1 MSHVYRW
8 SLSRG
13 AESFHCLEKESLVHP
28 LILQIMRNWNKTWF
42 CSSKTKLYFFFFFTS
57 GVFLTSLR
65 GCFLCG
71 FFVLLL
77 LLLFVLFVCF
87 GSNCRNRYK
96 FPGCIV
102 LLAIFT
108 LIRFLLSD
116 LITKLAW
123 RLSRCW
129 CLVDVSRHRN
139 NTQTWTQLLIS
150 GKNSAAHQSH
160 QMRQSLPWQRSAF
173 PSSPGSV
180 SQGHTSS
187 VWGAQLPL
195 D

>member
-1 MSHVYRW
+1 MFIDGPSPVGQSHFIASKKSLLFTHW
-8 SLSRG
+8 SCRSWGTEIKHGFVHLKQNSIFF
-13 AESFHCLEKESLVHP
+13 SFLLLEYFWHP
-28 LILQIMRNWNKTWF
+28 
-42 CSSKTKLYFFFFFTS
+42 
-57 GVFLTSLR
+57 LR

-108 LIRFLLSD
+108 LIRFLISD

-139 NTQTWTQLLIS
+139 TTQTWTQLLIS